1 MVTYVVKVILEDTY
15 VVKAILEETF
25 LAKLIDTFVV
35 LQKDTKRVILENI

>member
-1 MVTYVVKVILEDTY
+1 MVTFVVKVILEDNY

-35 LQKDTKRVILENI
+35 LLKIPIG